1 MIGIDRVTGKTIT
14 GETQLISR
22 IQQVITTPI
31 GGRLKRR
38 AFGSRVPELMGQ
50 LQTPQNAM
58 LAQMY
63 ILEALKNPANDVQ
76 DFTPKRCQVMAGE
89 QGFIA
94 VLTGQWEEKNTTL
107 EVVIE

>member
-1 MIGIDRVTGKTIT
+1 MIGIDRAGRTIT

-38 AFGSRVPELMGQ
+38 DFGSRVPELMGK

-63 ILEALKNPANDVQ
+63 ILEALKNSANDVQ
-76 DFTPKRCQVMAGE
+76 DFTAQRCQVMSGE

-94 VLTGQWEEKNTTL
+94 VLAGEWEEEQLTI
-107 EVVIE
+107 EVEIE